1 MIKTPKFWT
10 DRNII
15 SYSLL
20 PFSLVYACGFF
31 LIRFFAKKEKISK
44 PVICI
49 GNIIAGGSGKTP
61 TAIAIGRLLQE
72 MSIDFS
78 YLSRG
83 YMGDGSEF
91 LSVNSNSS
99 NAKQVG
105 DESIL
110 LSEVAKT
117 FVAKNRLFGA
127 QQIDRMRDVKMI
139 IVDDGMQNN
148 SLNYDYT
155 IAVIDSGVA
164 FGNEFL
170 IPAGPMREPIN
181 SGLNKADLI
190 IIIGEANDSLLQK
203 LSNRKL
209 IQARIIPSN
218 IDAFKNKRMM
228 AFCGLAYPKKFF
240 SLLKSEGVEVLNEVG
255 FGDHHN
261 YSNNELEELMNNAQV
276 NNMSLVTTKKDWV
289 KFSKEFKEKI
299 PYLDIRLEFDDK
311 EFIKKEL
318 KKLL

>member
-10 DRNII
+10 NRNVIA
-15 SYSLL
+15 YSLL
-20 PFSLVYACGFF
+20 PLSLVYVVGFY

-61 TAIAIGRLLQE
+61 TAIAIGELLKE
-72 MSIDFS
+72 MSIEFA

-91 LSVNSNSS
+91 LSVNSKSS
-99 NAKQVG
+99 HAKQVG

-110 LSEVAKT
+110 LSEIGKT

-127 QQIDRMRDVKMI
+127 KQIDRMRDVQMI

-148 SLNYDYT
+148 ALNYDYT
-155 IAVIDSGVA
+155 IAVIDAGVG

-170 IPAGPMREPIN
+170 IPAGPMREPMN
-181 SGLNKADLI
+181 SGLDKADLI
-190 IIIGEANDSLLQK
+190 ILIGEAQDSLLK
-203 LSNRKL
+203 KISMRKVVKAS
-209 IQARIIPSN
+209 IKPSN
-218 IDAFKNKRMM
+218 IDEFKNKKMM

-240 SLLKSEGVEVLNEVG
+240 SLLKSEGIDVVNEVG
-255 FGDHHN
+255 FRDHHN
-261 YSNNELEELMNNAQV
+261 YTDKELEELINIAQV

-289 KFSKEFKEKI
+289 KFSKTFKEKI
-299 PYLDIRLEFDDK
+299 PYLDITLELDDK
-311 EFIKKEL
+311 AFIKKEL
-318 KKLL
+318 EKL